1 MQIINNS
8 HTIQIQFIYLYIFFE
23 KIRNNSNSYFHFD
36 QKNQHSKWCHK
47 FLCKNNSFNFS

>member
-8 HTIQIQFIYLYIFFE
+8 HTQIQFIYLYIFFE